1 MSGKSLLFG
10 FILLF
15 SWQAGPVLSA
25 EGDATATVAAPAV
38 QEQPVS
44 GDADTGTGAGQ
55 AAAVPPSD
63 VVLVLDNSGSMK
75 KNDPEFLT
83 NQAVREFVSRL
94 DENTRLSIIIFDQ
107 DVRMAMPLTPIS
119 EQSREQ
125 ITKSLA
131 QINYKGLFTDSPA
144 AIERAIY
151 ELKNNGRPE
160 SRKSIVFMTDG
171 IVDTGN
177 SEKDVE
183 KTKWLRENLAP
194 DAADAKIRIFGI
206 AFTEDADFQLIQTLA
221 QKTGGEYYRALQP
234 KDLHGVFENI
244 YSIMRQPPEV
254 ETPAPEQAAAAP
266 APAAQPA
273 PPPVVVRVPESS
285 PQSLGRED
293 RTRSIIIIVAAVIL
307 IIALLVMIIV
317 LIRRSREF
325 SGYDQDDVSEA
336 YLKDINGYTSQSLYR
351 LGNKP
356 TMLGRVA
363 GKDTAHLDYIV
374 IPESTIG
381 RRHALIEY
389 KDFSYWIVDQG
400 SINGTF
406 VNDVPISSEV
416 RLKHGDRIRLHKLEF
431 EFVMPDMDDASMTE
445 LSHTVLSQEMHAQAV
460 EATLLKNGRDSAPS
474 AVEFDLD
481 LDFSGVDT
489 ESEDNSGDEITL
501 MPGSYQSKDVTA
513 PQRKD
518 YDSED
523 ETLMPGNEDAIAR
536 EQAETDEE
544 DETLLP
550 GDFELPEEEETLRQ
564 DSSDESL
571 EDVVD
576 VTGNNDK
583 KENKD

>member
-1 MSGKSLLFG
+1 MMSVKPLLLG
-10 FILLF
+10 FVLLF
-15 SWQAGPVLSA
+15 SWQAVSVLA
-25 EGDATATVAAPAV
+25 ADGGADAAAVTPAV
-38 QEQPVS
+38 QDQSVS
-44 GDADTGTGAGQ
+44 GDTDAGTGATQ
-55 AAAVPPSD
+55 PAVMPPSD

-83 NQAVREFVSRL
+83 SQAVREFVSRL
-94 DENTRLSIIIFDQ
+94 DEDTRLAIVIFDQ
-107 DVRMAMPLTPIS
+107 DVRLAMPLTPIS

-144 AIERAIY
+144 AMERAIY
-151 ELKNNGRPE
+151 ELKNNGRPD

-183 KTKWLRENLAP
+183 KTKWLREDLAP

-234 KDLHGVFENI
+234 KDLHGVFERI
-244 YSIMRQPPEV
+244 YSIMQQPPEEKTAV
-254 ETPAPEQAAAAP
+254 PEQAAAAP
-266 APAAQPA
+266 APAVQA
-273 PPPVVVRVPESS
+273 PPPVVIHLPESP
-285 PQSLGRED
+285 PQSLGDEE
-293 RTRSIIIIVAAVIL
+293 RTRSIIIIAAAVIL

-317 LIRRSREF
+317 LIRRGRELN
-325 SGYDQDDVSEA
+325 GYNQDDVVEA
-336 YLKDINGYTSQSLYR
+336 YLNDIHGYTSRTSYR
-351 LGNKP
+351 LGSKP

-374 IPESTIG
+374 VPESTIG

-445 LSHTVLSQEMHAQAV
+445 LSHTVLSQEMHAHNYDATHLKSSRGSASPAV
-460 EATLLKNGRDSAPS
+460 DI
-474 AVEFDLD
+474 DLD
-481 LDFSGVDT
+481 LDFSGVNT
-489 ESEDNSGDEITL
+489 ESENDSGGDITN
-501 MPGSYQSKDVTA
+501 MPGSVSGQDVTA
-513 PQRKD
+513 PQNEE
-518 YDSED
+518 YDTED

-536 EQAETDEE
+536 EEAETDNE

-550 GDFELPEEEETLRQ
+550 GEFEMPEEEETLRQ
-564 DSSDESL
+564 DSSDESM
-571 EDVVD
+571 EDIFD
-576 VTGNNDK
+576 MNGNNKK
-583 KENKD
+583 KENRD